1 MKLIKRI
8 WPLLAFVFLGLS
20 GCVTTPDSVGSVS
33 KVVHLGPDVNLTGQ
47 ASVGAIM
54 IQAQRGQHFTAYQLD
69 ETVKTSLLG
78 NSCTVSPQ
86 TFTRIRQDDEFY
98 YAISN
103 KDYVKPSPLNWQQK
117 DYLRTCPC
125 GVKFSKK
132 DTKIESVVFEH
143 KNGSIDKMGP
153 ISIDGIS
160 RPILK
165 PVSEVNVFAQSFLRK
180 TLKFNSF
187 ADGFLSLRYM
197 EERGRPGGHLP
208 PAETERMYDFDLQT
222 SKTINVQGA
231 KIEITDARPDKLVY
245 KIIRQLNVEQ

>member
-1 MKLIKRI
+1 MVLV
-8 WPLLAFVFLGLS
+8 LAGLS
-20 GCVTTPDSVGSVS
+20 GCATTPDSVGSVS
-33 KVVHLGPDVNLTGQ
+33 KVVNRGPDINFTGQ
-47 ASVGAIM
+47 VSAGAIM
-54 IQAQRGQHFTAYQLD
+54 LQTQKGQHFTAYQLD

-78 NSCTVSPQ
+78 NSCTVPPQ
-86 TFTRIRQDDEFY
+86 TFTRIRQDEEFY

-117 DYLRTCPC
+117 DYLRTRPC
-125 GVKFSKK
+125 GIKFSKK
-132 DTKIESVVFEH
+132 DLKIESIVFEH

-180 TLKFNSF
+180 TLKFDSF
-187 ADGFLSLRYM
+187 ADGFLSLRYR
-197 EERGRPGGHLP
+197 EERGRPDGHLP

-222 SKTINVQGA
+222 SKIINVQGA
-231 KIEITDARPDKLVY
+231 KIEMIDARPERLVY
-245 KIIRQLNVEQ
+245 KVLKPLSAE

>member
-1 MKLIKRI
+1 MKVMKRI
-8 WPLLAFVFLGLS
+8 LPVLAFAFLGLS
-20 GCVTTPDSVGSVS
+20 GCATTPDSVGSVS
-33 KVVHLGPDVNLTGQ
+33 KVVHRGPDINLTGQ
-47 ASVGAIM
+47 VSVGAIM
-54 IQAQRGQHFTAYQLD
+54 LQAERGQHFTAYQLE

-86 TFTRIRQDDEFY
+86 TFARIRQDEEFY
-98 YAISN
+98 YAVSN

-117 DYLRTCPC
+117 DYLRTRPC
-125 GVKFSKK
+125 GIKFSKK
-132 DTKIESVVFEH
+132 DLKIEAVVFEH

-165 PVSEVNVFAQSFLRK
+165 SVSGVNVFAQSFLRK
-180 TLKFNSF
+180 TLKFDSF

-197 EERGRPGGHLP
+197 EERGRPDGHLP

-222 SKTINVQGA
+222 SKTINLQGA
-231 KIEITDARPDKLVY
+231 KIEIIDARPDNLVY